1 MPPEGIAMDE
11 FKQALYTS
19 MSNYIDY
26 ICECRN
32 QPKLAG
38 EVIDRISDT
47 VRQVEDIR
55 AEQQEHF
62 IVLILD
68 GQNRILEKFDASKGT
83 SNASLAHP
91 REIFKRAI
99 VDNATGII
107 CLHNHPSGLLEPSPE
122 DIQTTKRIKQAGE
135 LLGIKL
141 YDHII
146 VTANDYRSILSTP
159 EWYMSNN
166 Q

>member
-1 MPPEGIAMDE
+1 MDE

-19 MSNYIDY
+19 VSDYIDY
-26 ICECRN
+26 ICECRS
-32 QPKLAG
+32 KSKIAG
-38 EVIDRISDT
+38 EVIDTKDDV

-68 GQNRILEKFDASKGT
+68 GQNRLLEKFDASRGT

-99 VDNATGII
+99 ANNATGII
-107 CLHNHPSGLLEPSPE
+107 CIHNHPSGTTTPSPE
-122 DIQTTKRIKQAGE
+122 DIQTTKRLKEAGE
-135 LLGIKL
+135 LLGIPM

-146 VTANDYRSILSTP
+146 VTKDDYNPILSTP
-159 EWYMSNN
+159 EWYMRIMTG
-166 Q
+166 

>member
-1 MPPEGIAMDE
+1 MNE

-26 ICECRN
+26 ICECKSA
-32 QPKLAG
+32 PKVAG
-38 EVIDRISDT
+38 EAIDSEVDA
-47 VRQVEDIR
+47 VRCAEDIR

-68 GQNRILEKFDASKGT
+68 GQNRLLEKFDANKGT
-83 SNASLAHP
+83 LNASLVHP
-91 REIFKRAI
+91 REVFKRAI

-107 CLHNHPSGLLEPSPE
+107 CLHNHPSGSIEPSPE
-122 DIQTTKRIKQAGE
+122 DIQTTKRLKQAGE
-135 LLGIKL
+135 LLGITM

-146 VTANDYRSILSTP
+146 VTANDYKSILSSA

>member
-1 MPPEGIAMDE
+1 MDE
-11 FKQALYTS
+11 FKKALYDS

-32 QPKLAG
+32 QPKVAG
-38 EVIDRISDT
+38 EAIDRIADA
-47 VRQVEDIR
+47 VRCVEDIR

-68 GQNRILEKFDASKGT
+68 GQNRLLEKFDATKGT

-99 VDNATGII
+99 VNNAVGII
-107 CLHNHPSGLLEPSPE
+107 CLHNHPSRTIEPSPE
-122 DIQTTKRIKQAGE
+122 DLQTTKRIKEAGD
-135 LLGIKL
+135 LLGIKM
-141 YDHII
+141 YDHVI
-146 VTANDYRSILSTP
+146 VTAEDYRSILSSSD
-159 EWYMSNN
+159 WWVFNN

>member
-1 MPPEGIAMDE
+1 MDE

-32 QPKLAG
+32 KPKVAG
-38 EVIDRISDT
+38 EVIDTKDDV
-47 VRQVEDIR
+47 VRQVADIR

-62 IVLILD
+62 VVLILD
-68 GQNRILEKFDASKGT
+68 GQNRLLEKFDASRGT
-83 SNASLAHP
+83 SNTSLAHP

-99 VDNATGII
+99 VNNAAGII
-107 CLHNHPSGLLEPSPE
+107 CIHNHPSGLLEPSPE
-122 DIQTTKRIKQAGE
+122 DIQTTERIKKAGE
-135 LLGIKL
+135 LLGIPM

-146 VTANDYRSILSTP
+146 VTKDGCQPILSTP
-159 EWYMSNN
+159 EWYMRNN
-166 Q
+166 DRLGI

>member
-1 MPPEGIAMDE
+1 MDE

-32 QPKLAG
+32 KPREAG
-38 EVIDRISDT
+38 EAIDRIADA

-62 IVLILD
+62 IVLMLD
-68 GQNRILEKFDASKGT
+68 GQNKLLEKFDASKGIT
-83 SNASLAHP
+83 NASLVHP
-91 REIFKRAI
+91 REVFKRAI
-99 VDNATGII
+99 VNNATGVLCI
-107 CLHNHPSGLLEPSPE
+107 HNHPSGSIEPSPE

-135 LLGIKL
+135 LLGIKM

-146 VTANDYRSILSTP
+146 VTADDYKSILSST